1 MWHCPLLVSGS
12 GDIEQFRPPLQFQR
26 NVINVEIVF
35 SEASFLLSIS
45 TLYNFNGRAQRARE
59 KIRYNFNRFA
69 ISTFSIF
76 AKCDNF
82 NVVTISTFWKPWFH
96 SNFNGLTIST
106 FYISLEYNNFDVIQ
120 FQRARAA
127 RRTKNTLQFQQ
138 TYNFYFLSS
147 GKCDNF
153 NGLAI
158 STFVVFWEYDNFN
171 IKHHPSPK
179 FISAAA
185 IGAFCE

>member
-1 MWHCPLLVSGS
+1 MVT
-12 GDIEQFRPPLQFQR
+12 GDIEQFSPPLQFQH

-35 SEASFLLSIS
+35 SEASFWLSIS

-59 KIRYNFNRFA
+59 KIRYNFDRYA

-76 AKCDNF
+76 AKYDNF

-96 SNFNGLTIST
+96 TNFNGLAIST
-106 FYISLEYNNFDVIQ
+106 FYISLEYNNFDVVQ
-120 FQRARAA
+120 FQRPRAA
-127 RRTKNTLQFQQ
+127 RPRKNTLQFQQ

-153 NGLAI
+153 NRLAI
-158 STFVVFWEYDNFN
+158 STFVVFWKYDNFN
-171 IKHHPSPK
+171 IVY
-179 FISAAA
+179 
-185 IGAFCE
+185 FCE